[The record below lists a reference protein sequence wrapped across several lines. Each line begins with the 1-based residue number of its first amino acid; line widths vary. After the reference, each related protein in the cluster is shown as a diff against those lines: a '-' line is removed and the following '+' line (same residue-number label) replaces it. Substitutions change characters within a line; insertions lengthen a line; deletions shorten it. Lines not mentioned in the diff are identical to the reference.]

1 MKAKL
6 MSYNQIDLQSKAH
19 MQMMVGDIEKS
30 VEKYKKEM
38 KEAGLVSYTLTQVW
52 NKQGKH
58 KEHLRNTQGQPFR
71 NSD

>member
-30 VEKYKKEM
+30 VEKNQ
-38 KEAGLVSYTLTQVW
+38 L
-52 NKQGKH
+52 
-58 KEHLRNTQGQPFR
+58 
-71 NSD
+71 